1 MGTFAAVLFDMD
13 GLLLDSERL
22 YLDAFRAACE
32 VHGYAFDEASYLN
45 IICTPDDE
53 ASSILRS
60 AYGSAFPLAE
70 VSRLAAERY
79 RQRVEAE
86 PVPLKPGVEGLLEY
100 LLARD
105 LPRAVVTSTSS
116 ALAQHKLK
124 LAGVLEAF
132 SFVLGGDQVAQGKP
146 APEGYLCACAQLGAR
161 PERCLA
167 LEDSE
172 NGVRAALA
180 AGLTVVQIPD
190 LKAPSDEL
198 RALGHRIMLSL
209 AEVRDWLERSP
220 APVRG

>member
-1 MGTFAAVLFDMD
+1 MGAFEAVLFDMD

-22 YLDAFRAACE
+22 YLAAFRAACE
-32 VHGYAFDEASYLN
+32 VHGYAFDETSYLN

-53 ASSILRS
+53 ASSILHS

-79 RQRVEAE
+79 RLRVEAE

-100 LLARD
+100 LLTRD
-105 LPRAVVTSTSS
+105 LPRAVVTSTHS
-116 ALAQHKLK
+116 ALARHKLK

-146 APEGYLCACAQLGAR
+146 APEGYLRACAQFGAG

-198 RALGHRIMLSL
+198 RALGHRIMPSL
-209 AEVRDWLERSP
+209 AAVRDWLERSW